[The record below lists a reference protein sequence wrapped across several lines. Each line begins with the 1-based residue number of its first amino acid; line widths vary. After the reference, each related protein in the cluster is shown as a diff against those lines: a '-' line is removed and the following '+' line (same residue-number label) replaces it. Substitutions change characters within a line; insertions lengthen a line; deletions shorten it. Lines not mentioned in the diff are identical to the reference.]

1 MAIGL
6 TPFRHRRTRRLARAS
21 LVFLWLFTA
30 LVSVLEM
37 RGEGQHLLEAAQVSA
52 PWIVPV
58 ILAGAGLDLLLGL
71 AMWRWH
77 RRWVYLAAAL
87 AMLGMTVV
95 ATLILP
101 GLWLDPLGR
110 LSKNVPIAALLLIL
124 HEDAPA

>member
-37 RGEGQHLLEAAQVSA
+37 HGEGQHLLEAAHVSST
-52 PWIVPV
+52 WIVPV

>member
-21 LVFLWLFTA
+21 LVFLWLLTA
-30 LVSVLEM
+30 LVSVVELQ
-37 RGEGQHLLEAAQVSA
+37 GEGRHLLEAAQVSA
-52 PWIVPV
+52 PWIVPI

-77 RRWVYLAAAL
+77 RRWVYLMAAL

-95 ATLILP
+95 ATLLLP